1 MKTTANNHIF
11 MNIKCGEV
19 HHLLKIL
26 LFLFLS
32 IGAFQVSFARY
43 GKTPFD
49 YFKAKGVKGKI
60 TDNKGEPLSNVSV
73 LVKGTSKGVT
83 TDANGNFSI
92 EVPDDNATLVI
103 SFVGFESRE
112 IPVKGQSNI
121 DISLIPASSQLSDV
135 VVVGYGTA
143 KKAT

>member
-1 MKTTANNHIF
+1 MKTTAGNHICKD
-11 MNIKCGEV
+11 IKCGEV

-32 IGAFQVSFARY
+32 TGFFQVSFARY
-43 GKTPFD
+43 GKVPFD
-49 YFKAKGVKGKI
+49 YFKAKGIKGKI

-73 LVKGTSKGVT
+73 PVKGTSKGVT

-112 IPVKGQSNI
+112 IPVKG
-121 DISLIPASSQLSDV
+121 
-135 VVVGYGTA
+135 
-143 KKAT
+143 